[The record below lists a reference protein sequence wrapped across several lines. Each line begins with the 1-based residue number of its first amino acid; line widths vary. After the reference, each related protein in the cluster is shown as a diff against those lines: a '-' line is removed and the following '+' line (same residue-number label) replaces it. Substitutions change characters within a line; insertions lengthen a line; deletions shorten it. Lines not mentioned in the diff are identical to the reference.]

1 MLKFVSVCEAAQY
14 LVPRC
19 VRSQRGGV
27 SIWQVR
33 PLRVCV
39 CVCVCMRERLAKQR
53 TTCKRASEPVRA
65 KTGTTLF
72 SSVSA
77 MFPTIFLRRLL

>member
-14 LVPRC
+14 LVPCC

-39 CVCVCMRERLAKQR
+39 CMCVYERETR
-53 TTCKRASEPVRA
+53 
-65 KTGTTLF
+65 
-72 SSVSA
+72 
-77 MFPTIFLRRLL
+77 